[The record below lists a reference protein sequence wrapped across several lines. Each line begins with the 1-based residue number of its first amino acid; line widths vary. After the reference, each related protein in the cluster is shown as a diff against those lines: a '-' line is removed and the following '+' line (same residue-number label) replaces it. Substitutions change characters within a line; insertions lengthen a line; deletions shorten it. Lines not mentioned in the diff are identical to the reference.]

1 MVDGELN
8 RRAEQIGDNAL
19 ELDPGDERSA
29 YIDTACGND
38 KRLKNLVLEYVHG
51 AEGISVDPVIQEPSP
66 FSFENKQI
74 GPWKLLHFLGEG
86 GFGLVYLAERN
97 DGQVRQL
104 GAVKFLKGTVHNRD
118 IELRFLDERQ
128 ILANLNHPWI
138 VRLIDAGLSKEG
150 QPYLVMEYVDEALP
164 LDAYCNE
171 RELSI
176 KERLLLFRKVCEAV
190 SFAHRKLVVHRDL
203 KPSNI
208 LVTKDGAPRLLDF
221 GVAKILD
228 PIHRGGA
235 LAAVSTNVLVGT
247 ERYFSPEQARREPVD
262 TSTDIYSLGVIL
274 YELLVGNDPYDFEH
288 HSKESVAQV
297 ICTIDPELPSRAV
310 TRTPTPT
317 NGSGKLEGVKQTDA
331 AALRVA
337 PTRDLAKH
345 RRQLKGDLDNILLMA
360 LRKEPQRRYASV
372 DLFSEDIRRHLEGL
386 PVKARPDTFG
396 YRASKFVQRHK
407 AGVAA
412 AALILLSLVAGL
424 TTTIWQARR
433 AQAAQLRAER
443 RFNDV
448 RKLASSNLFDL
459 HDEIAKIP
467 GTTSARALV
476 VKGAL
481 EYLDS
486 LAKEASGDRQL
497 QLELATAYQRVGEAQ
512 GRPGSS
518 NIGDRVGALASYR
531 HALAIRKALAASGPP
546 DLALQRDLATNY
558 ERIGDVLLITGNP
571 GEALT
576 NYRESYAIR
585 KDLLAA
591 SPDDREARR
600 DFATSCQRSAMALS
614 LTGKLD
620 EANAIE
626 EPALQ
631 TFKTLADEHP
641 TDPVAQRDL
650 FISYIKHGDL
660 LMAGGHKTEALLCY
674 RQALPI
680 AGMAESI
687 TNDRT
692 NAKRE
697 TATVQDKIG
706 NVLAATGDRAGALQN
721 YQAALRVRS
730 ALADEDPNNAEAQR
744 DLSISHLKIGTLLDK
759 SGDTKAA
766 LAQYRESL
774 RLDTGL
780 AGRDPG
786 NGQAQMDS
794 AEDDEYIA
802 KMLVK
807 LGDLPGAL
815 ASEDRARQLR
825 ELIAARDDKNAEVRD
840 YLAGNYQQLGTIDS
854 QLAKETGN
862 AEYERDACQ
871 WYRRGLDVMLD
882 LQKRGA
888 LGPDDIEDM
897 KTITAETSKCE
908 AALKSAK
915 PRSQQTNIAS
925 SDRK

>member
-1 MVDGELN
+1 MADGELS
-8 RRAEQIGDNAL
+8 RRAEQIGDTAL
-19 ELDPGDERSA
+19 GFDAGTERSA
-29 YIDTACGND
+29 YIEEACGGD
-38 KRLKNLVLEYVHG
+38 QALKQLVLEYLAG
-51 AEGISVDPVIQEPSP
+51 AEDIAVDPVIDAPAL

-74 GPWKLLHFLGEG
+74 GPWKLLRSLGEG

-118 IELRFLDERQ
+118 MELRFLDERQ

-138 VRLIDAGLSKEG
+138 VRLIDAGLSKEA
-150 QPYLVMEYVDEALP
+150 QPYLVMEYVDDALSI
-164 LDAYCNE
+164 DAYCSA
-171 RELSI
+171 RDLSI
-176 KERLLLFRKVCEAV
+176 KERLLLFREVCDAV
-190 SFAHRKLVVHRDL
+190 SYAHRKLVVHRDL
-203 KPSNI
+203 KFSNI
-208 LVTKDGAPRLLDF
+208 LVTGDGTPRLLDF

-235 LAAVSTNVLVGT
+235 QAAASTNVLVGT
-247 ERYFSPEQARREPVD
+247 EHYFSPEQARREPVD

-274 YELLVGNDPYDFEH
+274 YELLVGGDPYDLEH
-288 HSKESVAQV
+288 HSKQSVEQV
-297 ICTIDPELPSRAV
+297 ICTVDPELPSRAI
-310 TRTPTPT
+310 TRTSSYSKAGDQAGGQNDPAVP
-317 NGSGKLEGVKQTDA
+317 VA
-331 AALRVA
+331 A
-337 PTRDLAKH
+337 TRDLARH

-386 PVKARPDTFG
+386 PVKARPDTYG

-412 AALILLSLVAGL
+412 AALILLSLVVGL
-424 TTTIWQARR
+424 TTTIWQAKR
-433 AQAAQLRAER
+433 AQAAQVRAER

-448 RKLASSNLFDL
+448 RRLASSNLFEL

-497 QLELATAYQRVGEAQ
+497 QLELATAYQRVGDAQ

-518 NIGDRVGALASYR
+518 NIGDRVGALQSYQ
-531 HALAIRKALAASGPP
+531 HSLAIRKALAASGPP
-546 DLALQRDLATNY
+546 DPALQRDLATNY
-558 ERIGDVLLITGNP
+558 ERIGDVSLITGNP

-576 NYRESYAIR
+576 NYQESYAIR
-585 KDLLAA
+585 KELLAA
-591 SPDDREARR
+591 NPNDREARR

-631 TFKTLADEHP
+631 TFKALAAEHP
-641 TDPVAQRDL
+641 TDAVAQRDL
-650 FISYIKHGDL
+650 FIAYIKHGDL
-660 LMAGGHKTEALLCY
+660 LAAGGHRTEALRFY

-680 AGMAESI
+680 AGMVESI
-687 TNDRT
+687 ADDRT

-697 TATVQDKIG
+697 TASVQDKIG

-721 YQAALRVRS
+721 YRAALRVRS
-730 ALADEDPNNAEAQR
+730 TLADEDPNNAEVQR
-744 DLSISHLKIGTLLDK
+744 DLSLSHVKMGNLLNR

-774 RLDTGL
+774 QIDTGL
-780 AGRDPG
+780 SERDPG
-786 NGQAQMDS
+786 NGQAQTDR
-794 AEDDEYIA
+794 AGDDEYIGQ
-802 KMLVK
+802 MLVK
-807 LGDLPGAL
+807 LGDLPEAL
-815 ASEDRARQLR
+815 ASEDRARELR
-825 ELIAARDDKNAEVRD
+825 ESVAAKDDKNVEVRGD
-840 YLAGNYQQLGTIDS
+840 LAANYQELGTIDG
-854 QLAKETGN
+854 QLAKKTGN
-862 AEYERDACQ
+862 VQYERDACQ
-871 WYRRGLDVMLD
+871 WYQHSVDMMRD
-882 LQKRGA
+882 LQQRGA
-888 LGPDDIEDM
+888 LGPDDIQNM
-897 KTITAETSKCE
+897 KTIAAETSKCE
-908 AALKSAK
+908 AAFK
-915 PRSQQTNIAS
+915 PAGPPSQQTNIAS
-925 SDRK
+925 TDRK